1 MPETLISVDVETAG
15 PHPAGYSMLAIGAC
29 LVERPEEG
37 FYVELEPVNDAWT
50 TEALGV
56 SGLSLEQ
63 LRDEG
68 TEPAEAMAG
77 FERWIAGIVPAGD
90 LPVFVGFNAAFDWM
104 FVCDYFHRFL
114 GRNPFG
120 HSALDI
126 KSYYLGAAGGSWT
139 GTSMRHLG
147 PRYLDGRSLS
157 HNAMD
162 DARDQ
167 AELFRAIRADS
178 APRPRR

>member
-15 PHPAGYSMLAIGAC
+15 PHPGGYSLLSIGAC
-29 LVERPEEG
+29 LLEHPEKG
-37 FYVELEPVNDAWT
+37 FYVELKPVNDAAT
-50 TEALGV
+50 SEALEV
-56 SGLSLEQ
+56 SGLELER
-63 LRDEG
+63 LRTEG
-68 TEPAEAMAG
+68 AEPAEAMAQ
-77 FERWIAGIVPAGD
+77 FEAWIAGAVPAGD
-90 LPVFVGFNAAFDWM
+90 VPVFVGFNAAFDWM
-104 FVCDYFHRFL
+104 FVCDYFFRFL

-126 KSYYLGAAGGSWT
+126 KSFYLGMAGGSWAA
-139 GTSMRHLG
+139 TSMRHLG

-167 AELFRAIRADS
+167 AELFRAIRADPPS
-178 APRPRR
+178 SPLP